1 MVWETIRHVSH
12 CYTFPSFQSAT
23 RYTYKG
29 IEFFLRWNLKI
40 SWYTEKYSAEK
51 KQEVNVKLMIAFL
64 ETFRKLLCIYFITL
78 LLLLF
83 QLYLNNKVID
93 DI

>member
-1 MVWETIRHVSH
+1 
-12 CYTFPSFQSAT
+12 
-23 RYTYKG
+23 
-29 IEFFLRWNLKI
+29 
-40 SWYTEKYSAEK
+40 
-51 KQEVNVKLMIAFL
+51 MIAFL
-64 ETFRKLLCIYFITL
+64 EIFRKLLCIYFITV

>member
-1 MVWETIRHVSH
+1 
-12 CYTFPSFQSAT
+12 
-23 RYTYKG
+23 
-29 IEFFLRWNLKI
+29 
-40 SWYTEKYSAEK
+40 
-51 KQEVNVKLMIAFL
+51 MIAFL
-64 ETFRKLLCIYFITL
+64 ETFRKLLSIYFITV

>member
-1 MVWETIRHVSH
+1 
-12 CYTFPSFQSAT
+12 
-23 RYTYKG
+23 
-29 IEFFLRWNLKI
+29 
-40 SWYTEKYSAEK
+40 
-51 KQEVNVKLMIAFL
+51 MIAFL
-64 ETFRKLLCIYFITL
+64 ETFRKLLCIYFINV